1 MAKQLS
7 KSGIAT
13 GDTIKPGHVTQS
25 IDAFTG
31 VDAYDLSLSGSLN
44 ITGSLNMPTGSILE
58 GTASLSNF
66 SISSSHAIT
75 ASYALFSEG
84 GGGGG
89 GNPQGPDK
97 SVQFR
102 NSSNF
107 AGNGNFIYDTSTNL
121 LTSLSSSLGF
131 VTSSYILAST
141 ISASTIQ
148 AGAFVGNISADE
160 IRTPALIGGVASTLE
175 NASASI
181 TPLGFAKFVSASIG
195 GWDIDTGSIQSPN
208 MIMRP

>member
-13 GDTIKPGHVTQS
+13 GDTIKLGHVTQS
-25 IDAFTG
+25 MDAFTG

-44 ITGSLNMPTGSILE
+44 ITGSLNTPTGSILE

-107 AGNGNFIYDTSTNL
+107 AEMEILFM
-121 LTSLSSSLGF
+121 
-131 VTSSYILAST
+131 ILAQ
-141 ISASTIQ
+141 I
-148 AGAFVGNISADE
+148 F
-160 IRTPALIGGVASTLE
+160 
-175 NASASI
+175 
-181 TPLGFAKFVSASIG
+181 
-195 GWDIDTGSIQSPN
+195 
-208 MIMRP
+208 